1 MEHRFGVE
9 GMTCASCARRV
20 ERTLSKLDGVCD
32 VSVNLASEKATIRAQ
47 PGVAPD
53 ALQQAVAQSGY
64 ALVPLPERRAPA
76 RPRRSGAAIRL
87 AVAATLSI
95 PLMILAMTPLG
106 ASTVGAW
113 SQAALAAVVTFGCG
127 YPFFLKALADL
138 RQRAAS
144 MDSLVA
150 LGAGAA
156 FGYSLYAIAGS
167 SGHGAHVYFETAA
180 MIVTLIL
187 LGRWLEERAKRSA
200 GDAIRALAE
209 LAPLTARV
217 VRHGEEAVVDVDEL
231 RVGDLVRVGAN
242 DRVPIDGVIE
252 EGEAWVDES
261 MLTGESQP
269 VHRAPGE
276 GVAGGTLN
284 GRTAFAMR
292 VSRVGED
299 TALARILRVVEDAQ
313 ASKAPAQRLAD
324 RVSAVFVPA
333 VMAVAA
339 ATFLVWHFALGAS
352 FEPALLTAVSVLVIA
367 CPCALGLATPT
378 AMMVGT
384 GLAAQRGILVR
395 DAAALE
401 RVHAIDTLVVDK
413 TGTVTEGRPRVL
425 EVVAIEGDA
434 EEALRLA
441 AALEQESEHPLGVAL
456 VAEARR
462 RELALPRPERFE
474 ALAGRGVRGRVE
486 GRELEVRA
494 ADDARARELRERGL
508 TAVAIVERGRELAV
522 VGVGD
527 PLRPEAAPAVA
538 RLRAMGLD
546 VWMMTGDHE
555 DTAAAIARQLDLP
568 VDRVLASMSPERK
581 AEEVARLRAEGRVV
595 AMAGDG
601 VNDAPALAA
610 ADVGIAMGGG
620 TEAAKQT
627 AALTL
632 STGDP
637 SAIAE
642 AIALSRRT
650 VRTIRQN
657 LGWAFGYNALGI
669 PIAAAGLLADLG
681 GPMLAAAAMATSS
694 VSVVLNSLRVRS
706 SARATAAPRAAPLDA
721 RPRPAG

>member
-1 MEHRFGVE
+1 MHPGAAETCDDVDQDCDGAIDEGLMRPLGSWVE
-9 GMTCASCARRV
+9 VTPDIGTTGAYTADV
-20 ERTLSKLDGVCD
+20 AHQDGVT
-32 VSVNLASEKATIRAQ
+32 VTWRTATENVVWASFFDPT
-47 PGVAPD
+47 G
-53 ALQQAVAQSGY
+53 
-64 ALVPLPERRAPA
+64 ALVLGNAFVFGNPTLRT
-76 RPRRSGAAIRL
+76 
-87 AVAATLSI
+87 AVTRYGGDGLDQ
-95 PLMILAMTPLG
+95 LVF
-106 ASTVGAW
+106 VGVDADRIH
-113 SQAALAAVVTFGCG
+113 AV
-127 YPFFLKALADL
+127 L
-138 RQRAAS
+138 
-144 MDSLVA
+144 
-150 LGAGAA
+150 
-156 FGYSLYAIAGS
+156 YS
-167 SGHGAHVYFETAA
+167 
-180 MIVTLIL
+180 
-187 LGRWLEERAKRSA
+187 
-200 GDAIRALAE
+200 
-209 LAPLTARV
+209 TARV
-217 VRHGEEAVVDVDEL
+217 RGSRTDTPFLGDTSDVRAIDVHQ
-231 RVGDLVRVGAN
+231 V
-242 DRVPIDGVIE
+242 
-252 EGEAWVDES
+252 
-261 MLTGESQP
+261 
-269 VHRAPGE
+269 
-276 GVAGGTLN
+276 
-284 GRTAFAMR
+284 
-292 VSRVGED
+292 
-299 TALARILRVVEDAQ
+299 
-313 ASKAPAQRLAD
+313 QRLAD

-441 AALEQESEHPLGVAL
+441 AALEQESEHPLGAAL

-555 DTAAAIARQLDLP
+555 DTAAAIARQLHLP

-706 SARATAAPRAAPLDA
+706 SARATTAPRAAPLDA
-721 RPRPAG
+721 RPRTAG

>member
-20 ERTLSKLDGVCD
+20 ERTLSKLDGVCE
-32 VSVNLASEKATIRAQ
+32 VSVNLASEKATVHARRGLE
-47 PGVAPD
+47 PS
-53 ALQQAVAQSGY
+53 ALQRAVAESGY

-76 RPRRSGAAIRL
+76 APRRSGAAIRL
-87 AVAATLSI
+87 ALAVTLSV

-106 ASTVGAW
+106 ASAAGAW
-113 SQAALAAVVTFGCG
+113 AQAALAAVVTFGCG

-138 RQRAAS
+138 RQRSAS

-150 LGAGAA
+150 LGAGAS
-156 FGYSLYAIAGS
+156 FGYSLYAIGGS

-187 LGRWLEERAKRSA
+187 LGRWLEERAKRAAS
-200 GDAIRALAE
+200 DAIRALAE
-209 LAPLTARV
+209 LAPDTARV
-217 VRHGEEAVVDVDEL
+217 VRHGEEAVVDVGEL

-242 DRVPIDGVIE
+242 ERVPIDGEIE
-252 EGEAWVDES
+252 EGEAWIDES

-276 GVAGGTLN
+276 SVAGGTLN
-284 GRTAFAMR
+284 GRTAFALR

-324 RVSAVFVPA
+324 RVSAIFVPA
-333 VMAVAA
+333 VMAIAT
-339 ATFLVWHFALGAS
+339 ATFLIWHLALGAAL
-352 FEPALLTAVSVLVIA
+352 EPSLLTAVSVLVIA

-401 RVHAIDTLVVDK
+401 RAHAIDTLVVDK
-413 TGTVTEGRPRVL
+413 TGTVTEGHPRAL
-425 EVVAIEGDA
+425 EIVALEGAPD
-434 EEALRLA
+434 EALRLA
-441 AALEQESEHPLGVAL
+441 AALEQESEHPLGAAL

-462 RELALPRPERFE
+462 RKLALPRPERFE

-486 GRELEVRA
+486 GRDLEVRA
-494 ADDARARELRERGL
+494 AGIERARALRERGL
-508 TAVAIVERGRELAV
+508 TAVAIVEDGRELAI
-522 VGVGD
+522 VGIGD
-527 PLRPEAAPAVA
+527 PLRPGAAAAVA
-538 RLRAMGLD
+538 RLRGMGID
-546 VWMMTGDHE
+546 VWMMTGDHP

-568 VDRVLASMSPERK
+568 ADRVLASMTPERK

-620 TEAAKQT
+620 TDVAKHT

-632 STGDP
+632 SKGDP
-637 SAIAE
+637 AAIAE

-657 LGWAFGYNALGI
+657 LVWAFGYNALGI
-669 PIAAAGLLADLG
+669 PVAAAGLLAALG
-681 GPMLAAAAMATSS
+681 GPMLAAGAMATSS
-694 VSVVLNSLRVRS
+694 VSVVLNSLRVRWG
-706 SARATAAPRAAPLDA
+706 ARPVAAPPRAPLDA